1 MKLSI
6 YEVYVN
12 IEGQPQADR
21 MKQICIDYGL
31 PYWDDEIAFIHDYN
45 VAGLRS
51 TTSVFCYSKSNKEF
65 AVYSELPNIRPL
77 ETQVTE
83 AEFLKLVE
91 NFANSK

>member
-12 IEGQPQADR
+12 IEDQEQADR

-31 PYWDDEIAFIHDYN
+31 PYWGSADAFLLIKDFKYFSFF
-45 VAGLRS
+45 GKD
-51 TTSVFCYSKSNKEF
+51 CWIGSKHLIDNK
-65 AVYSELPNIRPL
+65 
-77 ETQVTE
+77 TQVTE
-83 AEFLKLVE
+83 SEFLELVKI